1 MSITLPTSK
10 IPAETQDPKYLI
22 LFGLPKVGKTTIL
35 STLENNLI
43 LDMENGSTYVDALK
57 IKIESLKHLKEVIKA
72 IKEAG
77 KPYKFI
83 TIDTITAVEEM
94 AKPFALQLY
103 QSSPMF
109 SAKYADVTDVTQ
121 LPNGS
126 GWALLRAAV
135 ERIIDLIASAAD
147 NLIICGHV
155 KDTALNEGLEG
166 TAKDLDLGGKL
177 KRILSAKS
185 DAIGFVHRDENS
197 NLCIQFG
204 TDGEVLTGAR
214 PQHLANKDIIV
225 AERNE
230 DGTFTSHWE
239 RIYPSLKENKK

>member
-1 MSITLPTSK
+1 MAIELPKTK

-57 IKIESLKHLKEVIKA
+57 VKITSLKDLKEVCKA
-72 IKEAG
+72 IREVG
-77 KPYKFI
+77 NPYKYI

-94 AKPFALQLY
+94 AKPLAINLY
-103 QSSPMF
+103 QQSPMY
-109 SAKYADVTDVTQ
+109 SDKYADVKDPTK

-126 GWALLRAAV
+126 GYAFLRDGI
-135 ERIIDLIASAAD
+135 EMIIDMVSKCAPNI
-147 NLIICGHV
+147 IICGHV
-155 KDTALNEGLEG
+155 KDAALNEAAANNVK
-166 TAKDLDLGGKL
+166 TLDLTGKIS
-177 KRILSAKS
+177 RILSAKS

-214 PQHLANKDIIV
+214 PKHLANKDIIV
-225 AERNE
+225 AERQD
-230 DGTFTSHWE
+230 DGSFVSRWD
-239 RIYPSLKENKK
+239 RIYPSLA

>member
-1 MSITLPTSK
+1 MAITLPTTK

-57 IKIESLKHLKEVIKA
+57 IKINSLKELKETVKA

-77 KPYKFI
+77 KPYKYI

-94 AKPFALQLY
+94 AKPLAITLY
-103 QSSPMF
+103 QNSPMF
-109 SAKYADVTDVTQ
+109 SQKYADVKDVTQ

-126 GWALLRAAV
+126 GWSFLRQGV
-135 ERIIDLIASAAD
+135 EMLVDLVASATD

-155 KDTALNEGLEG
+155 KDTALSEGVEG
-166 TAKDLDLGGKL
+166 SVKDLDLGGKL

-185 DAIGFVHRDENS
+185 DAIGFVHRDEDS

-204 TDGEVLTGAR
+204 TNGEVLTGAR
-214 PQHLANKDIIV
+214 PSHLANKDIVV

-230 DGTFTSHWE
+230 DGTFTPHWE
-239 RIYPSLKENKK
+239 RIYPSLNN

>member
-1 MSITLPTSK
+1 MAITLPTTK
-10 IPAETQDPKYLI
+10 VPAETQDPKYLI

-57 IKIESLKHLKEVIKA
+57 IKINTLKELKETVKA

-77 KPYKFI
+77 RPYKYI

-94 AKPFALQLY
+94 AKPLALTLY
-103 QSSPMF
+103 QNSPMF
-109 SAKYADVTDVTQ
+109 SPKYADVKDITQ

-126 GWALLRAAV
+126 GWAFLRQGV
-135 ERIIDLIASAAD
+135 EMLVDLVASAAD

-155 KDTALNEGLEG
+155 KDTALAEG
-166 TAKDLDLGGKL
+166 TEGSVKDLDLGGKL

-204 TDGEVLTGAR
+204 TNGEVLTGAR
-214 PQHLANKDIIV
+214 PSHLANKDIIV
-225 AERNE
+225 AERND
-230 DGTFTSHWE
+230 DGTFVSHWE
-239 RIYPSLKENKK
+239 RIYPSLKTE

>member
-1 MSITLPTSK
+1 MAITLPTTK

-57 IKIESLKHLKEVIKA
+57 IKINSLKELKETVKA
-72 IKEAG
+72 IKDAG
-77 KPYKFI
+77 KPYKYI

-94 AKPFALQLY
+94 AKPLAITLY
-103 QSSPMF
+103 QNSPMF
-109 SAKYADVTDVTQ
+109 SPKYADVKDVTQ

-126 GWALLRAAV
+126 GWSFLRQGV
-135 ERIIDLIASAAD
+135 EMLVDLVASATD

-155 KDTALNEGLEG
+155 KDTALSEGVEG
-166 TAKDLDLGGKL
+166 SVKDLDLGGKL

-185 DAIGFVHRDENS
+185 DAIGFVHRDEDS

-204 TDGEVLTGAR
+204 TNGEVLTGAR
-214 PQHLANKDIIV
+214 PSHLANKDIVV

-230 DGTFTSHWE
+230 DGTFTPHWE
-239 RIYPSLKENKK
+239 RIYPSLNN

>member
-1 MSITLPTSK
+1 MITLPTTK

-57 IKIESLKHLKEVIKA
+57 IKINTLKELKETIKA

-94 AKPFALQLY
+94 AKPLAIQLY
-103 QSSPMF
+103 QNSPMF
-109 SAKYADVTDVTQ
+109 SAKYADVKDVTQ

-126 GWALLRAAV
+126 GWAFLRQGV
-135 ERIIDLIASAAD
+135 EMIVDLVASATD

-155 KDTALNEGLEG
+155 KDTALSESMEGSV
-166 TAKDLDLGGKL
+166 KDLDLGGKL

-185 DAIGFVHRDENS
+185 DAIGFVHRDEDS

-204 TDGEVLTGAR
+204 TNGEVLTGAR
-214 PQHLANKDIIV
+214 PVHLANKDIVV

-230 DGTFTSHWE
+230 DGTFTPHWE
-239 RIYPSLKENKK
+239 RIYPSLQNN